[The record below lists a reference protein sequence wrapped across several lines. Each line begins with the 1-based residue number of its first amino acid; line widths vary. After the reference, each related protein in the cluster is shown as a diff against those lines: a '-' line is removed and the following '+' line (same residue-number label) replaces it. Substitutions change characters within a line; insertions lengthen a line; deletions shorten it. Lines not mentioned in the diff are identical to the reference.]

1 MKTRNGKY
9 GNRRAISPII
19 ATVLIIAVTLIA
31 AVAIGGFV
39 FGVFGTS
46 AQSAQI
52 QVTGTTLNA
61 LGFTAGAGGTI
72 TCVTTGPTAPYLT
85 MTNTGSASSAVT
97 GITITWAGANNPFA
111 LTAATTCSVGAAGS
125 TSAVTYAQFVAG
137 KVTVLPVSGQ
147 TYSGTIT
154 LSNGANLLFTGV
166 WQ

>member
-72 TCVTTGPTAPYLT
+72 TCVTTGPTAPYITL
-85 MTNTGSASSAVT
+85 TNTGTASSSIT
-97 GITITWAGANNPFA
+97 GITITWGGANNPFA
-111 LTAATTCSVGAAGS
+111 LTAATSCAIGGAGS
-125 TSAVTYAQFVAG
+125 ASAITYAQFVAA
-137 KVTVLPVSGQ
+137 KVTIAPTIGQ
-147 TYSGTIT
+147 SYSGTIT
-154 LSNGANLLFTGV
+154 LSNGANVLFTGT